1 MVRLQIVT
9 VPGAKSSLISSRLE
23 ELRSGLSGIG
33 EKTVGSAED
42 ILLFSEALFGRAPD
56 DFLKR
61 TSNSTLLEIAT
72 KASGVVA
79 KFLAGKKEVSIE
91 IFNGDNSSEQAGL
104 SGIIVT
110 STDRPFIVDTLLELL
125 RVRGLKHYVLLH
137 PLVKT
142 EGGTS
147 LSLVYIEIDRIEA
160 ESERTALTEALEQA
174 IRDVIL
180 ITNDFDS
187 LVSKARLVRD
197 WIKLLPPDPLEEDFE
212 RAEIADFFQWLI
224 EGGYVFL
231 GYAEWVEKDG
241 QLTRRDIELG
251 LFQSKDTFL
260 TEQLNEVVRD
270 AEYLVKTKEHF
281 LFSKLTTISS
291 VHRKTKLDIVTVR
304 TEMNNETI
312 VVCFIGLLTSKAL
325 AQEAS
330 SIPLIKR
337 KIESVLAKEGFL
349 PNSHDYKELK
359 SLIGT
364 LPKGDLLQ
372 YSKDVIREDL
382 QVMMG
387 LQRRGETK
395 VIIRDHSLKRFFSL
409 SVFMPRD
416 RFSSGALNR
425 IQRYLKRTL
434 AGYDA
439 NYSYH
444 VASNEDL
451 LVGLY
456 FLISNP
462 SGGPLPVPAEE
473 FERTISELSL
483 SWEEKLDLL
492 LSREHG
498 RERGLA
504 LSNLYNQVFPDS
516 YKASISHKESLI
528 DIKFL
533 ELLSEVNPL
542 VLDLQATS
550 KTENEFTLKL
560 YKKGAHLTLSELLP
574 FLENVGF
581 NVFSET
587 VTNLTSP
594 HEQKES
600 SLVGRDSAW
609 GAIHS
614 LTVQFRTASKLSDE
628 VIQNVVLPGLGA
640 LILRSAESDSLN
652 SLLLN
657 PGLSIR
663 EIALIRTLTHYLWQ
677 LQEISSVGLVAQA
690 LANSPEL
697 SRMLV
702 EAFRVKF
709 DPTNSQSIPERLA
722 SVNEVKS
729 RYFDGLRLVS
739 VLAYDRALRALFQ
752 VVEASVRTNFF
763 KGNTLKVS
771 IKVEC
776 AAFPRMPEPR
786 PLYEIFLC
794 SPGFEGVHLRGGK
807 VARGGIR
814 WSERPDDFRTEIF
827 GLLKTQMMKNS
838 IIVPVGAKGGFIVK
852 NIVRPTRDQ
861 IVGCYKDYIRGLL
874 EITDNLVDGKILPPA
889 NLVRFDGDDPY
900 FVVAADKGTAAL
912 SDVANAIAQDEFNFW
927 LGDAFASGGSKGYSH
942 KSFAITARGAW
953 ETTKRHFR
961 EAGID
966 INSQSFTVFGIGDMS
981 GDVFGNG
988 LLLSDNAK
996 LVAAFDHRHI
1006 FLDPNPNPKTSFKE
1020 RKRLFDLPQSSWME
1034 YDRSVIS
1041 PGGGVFDRTE
1051 KEILLTQEVKTAL
1064 GTDLQSV
1071 SGIELIRLILKSPV
1085 DLFWNGGIGTYVKSE
1100 DEHNLSVG
1108 DRANDEVR
1116 INGCELRAKIT
1127 AEGGNLG
1134 FTQRG
1139 RIEYASLGGR
1149 INTDAVDNSA
1159 GVNLSDLEVNIKI
1172 LLKQSSS
1179 PISDSERS
1187 ILLNDVAES
1196 VCDRVLERNSLQS
1209 LAISSGLLLSKQYLS
1224 YYRGIIGSF
1233 EKQKLIDREI
1243 ESLPDDEVLLERAK
1257 RKHGLLR
1264 PELAILLA
1272 CTKMVVSQAM
1282 VDSKLI
1288 GDPALERILMNY
1300 FPEKLQS
1307 NFEAE
1312 ILRHPLRKEII
1323 ATQVANHLGESMG
1336 ATFIYRVI
1344 EELGVPIETIVAA
1357 FLAAQEILEKDRFL
1371 KTLDSYDAAAS
1382 ATLHMAATM
1391 RFNTA
1396 LDYTT
1401 RWILR
1406 RGVSSGMNGSK
1417 FGSISEIV
1425 TQFRSDYHSLRSS
1438 YKFLL
1443 FSEESA
1449 RFKEVEERFSAA
1461 GFDKDLSEEIASLTY
1476 ATAILD
1482 IIHLSQTF
1490 GVDKNSL
1497 SWLYG
1502 KVAADLKVTLLLEL
1516 INQIEIAEHWDV
1528 TAQRTLASTVRTT
1541 LARLVDN
1548 IIRASDGTM
1557 EERYNYFFDLHK
1569 IGLNHYLQHLKD
1581 IDGRPLSVSALLVIS
1596 NQLQGFWKE

>member
-1 MVRLQIVT
+1 MRLQIVT
-9 VPGAKSSLISSRLE
+9 VPGAKSSLISTRLE
-23 ELRSGLSGIG
+23 ELRNELNSSGV
-33 EKTVGSAED
+33 KTSGSAED
-42 ILLFSEALFGRAPD
+42 LLLFSEALFGRAPD

-61 TSNSTLLEIAT
+61 TTNAVLLNIAS
-72 KASGVVA
+72 KASSEVA
-79 KFLAGKKEVSIE
+79 KFLATKKDVSIE
-91 IFNGDNSSEQAGL
+91 ISNCDESPEQSAL
-104 SGIIVT
+104 SGITVV
-110 STDRPFIVDTLLELL
+110 STDRPFIVDTLMELL

-142 EGGTS
+142 DGGTF

-160 ESERTALTEALEQA
+160 ATERTDLQQALKQA
-174 IRDVIL
+174 ICDVIL
-180 ITNDFDS
+180 ITNDFDA

-197 WIKLLPPDPLEEDFE
+197 WIKLLPADPLEEDFE
-212 RAEIADFFQWLI
+212 RAEIADFLQWLI

-231 GYAEWVEKDG
+231 GYAEWVEKNG
-241 QLTRRDIELG
+241 KLTKRDLELG
-251 LFQSKDTFL
+251 LFQSKDEFL
-260 TEQLNEVVRD
+260 RKQLDEVVRD
-270 AEYLVKTKEHF
+270 AEYLVSTKDSF
-281 LFSKLTTISS
+281 LFSKLTTLSS
-291 VHRKTKLDIVTVR
+291 VHRKTRLDIVTVR
-304 TEMNNETI
+304 TEMNNET
-312 VVCFIGLLTSKAL
+312 VVMCFIGLLTSKAL

-337 KIESVLAKEGFL
+337 KIESVLTKEGFL

-372 YSKDVIREDL
+372 YSKDEIREDL

-387 LQRRGETK
+387 LQRRNETK

-425 IQRYLKRTL
+425 IQRYLKRNL
-434 AGYDA
+434 PGYDA

-462 SGGPLPVPAEE
+462 TGGPLPVPVEE
-473 FERTISELSL
+473 FERMISELSL

-492 LSREHG
+492 LSREQG

-528 DIKFL
+528 DIQFL
-533 ELLSEVNPL
+533 EQLSEVNPL
-542 VLDLQATS
+542 VLDLQAAAKSET
-550 KTENEFTLKL
+550 EFTLKL

-581 NVFSET
+581 NVLSET
-587 VTNLTSP
+587 VTNLVSP
-594 HEQKES
+594 HEQREPS
-600 SLVGRDSAW
+600 STGRDATW

-614 LTVQFRTASKLSDE
+614 LTVQFRSASNLSNE
-628 VIQNVVLPGLGA
+628 TIQEIVLPGLGS

-663 EIALIRTLTHYLWQ
+663 EIALVRTLTHYLWQ
-677 LQEISSVGLVAQA
+677 LQEISSVGLVSQA
-690 LANSPEL
+690 LANSPTL
-697 SRMLV
+697 AKMLV
-702 EAFRVKF
+702 EAFKVKF
-709 DPTNSQSIPERLA
+709 DPSTGKSLSERVELL
-722 SVNEVKS
+722 NEIKT
-729 RYFDGLRLVS
+729 RYFDGLKAVS
-739 VLAYDRALRALFQ
+739 ILAYDRALRALFQ
-752 VVEASVRTNFF
+752 VVEASIRTNFF
-763 KGNTLKVS
+763 KGKTLKVS
-771 IKVEC
+771 LKIEC

-786 PLYEIFLC
+786 PLYEIYIC
-794 SPGFEGVHLRGGK
+794 APGFEGVHLRGGR

-827 GLLKTQMMKNS
+827 GLMKTQMMKNS

-852 NIVRPTRDQ
+852 NIARPTRDQ
-861 IVGCYKDYIRGLL
+861 VVACYKDYIRGLL
-874 EITDNLVDGKILPPA
+874 EITDNLIDGKVIPPTD
-889 NLVRFDGDDPY
+889 LVRFDGDDPY

-927 LGDAFASGGSKGYSH
+927 MGDAFASGGSKGYSH

-966 INSQSFTVFGIGDMS
+966 INSQNFTVFGIGDMS

-988 LLLSDNAK
+988 LLLSENAK
-996 LVAAFDHRHI
+996 LIAAFDHRHI

-1020 RKRLFDLPQSSWME
+1020 RQRLFALPQSSWMD
-1034 YDRSVIS
+1034 YDRSALSV
-1041 PGGGVFDRTE
+1041 GGGIFDRTE
-1051 KEILLTQEVKTAL
+1051 KEIVLTEEVKAAL
-1064 GTDLQSV
+1064 GTSLHSV
-1071 SGIELIRLILKSPV
+1071 SGIELIRIILKSPV

-1100 DEHNLSVG
+1100 DEHNISVG
-1108 DRANDEVR
+1108 DRANDDVR
-1116 INGCELRAKIT
+1116 IDGSELRAKIT

-1139 RIEYASLGGR
+1139 RIEYALSGGR

-1172 LLKQSSS
+1172 LLKQHSKS
-1179 PISDSERS
+1179 ISDAERS
-1187 ILLNDVAES
+1187 SLLNEVANT

-1209 LAISSGLLLSKQYLS
+1209 LAISSGVLNSKQYLS
-1224 YYRGIIGSF
+1224 YYRGVIGHF

-1243 ESLPDDEVLLERAK
+1243 EALPDDEVLLERSK
-1257 RKHGLLR
+1257 RKQGLLR

-1272 CTKMVVSQAM
+1272 CTKMVVSQA
-1282 VDSKLI
+1282 VVGSKLVE
-1288 GDPALERILMNY
+1288 DPALEAILINY
-1300 FPEKLQS
+1300 FPEKLQKD
-1307 NFEAE
+1307 FRDE
-1312 ILRHPLRKEII
+1312 ILNHPLRKEII

-1336 ATFIYRVI
+1336 ATFVYRVI
-1344 EELGVPIETIVAA
+1344 EELGVSIEAIVAA
-1357 FLAAQEILEKDRFL
+1357 FLAAQEILDKDRL
-1371 KTLDSYDAAAS
+1371 SQLLDSYDLAATS
-1382 ATLHMAATM
+1382 KRHLTATM
-1391 RFNTA
+1391 RLNTA

-1406 RGVSSGMNGSK
+1406 GGVNSSK
-1417 FGSISEIV
+1417 FGSISEIIN
-1425 TQFRSDYHSLRSS
+1425 QFKSDYHLLRKSN
-1438 YKFLL
+1438 KLL
-1443 FSEESA
+1443 LSSEEHS
-1449 RFKEVEERFSAA
+1449 RFKETEDRFTSA
-1461 GFDKDLSEEIASLTY
+1461 GFNQELSEEIASLSY
-1476 ATAILD
+1476 ATALLD
-1482 IIHLSQTF
+1482 IAHLSQIF
-1490 GVDKNSL
+1490 KVDKDSL

-1502 KVAADLKVTLLLEL
+1502 KVAGDLKVTLLLEL
-1516 INQIEIAEHWDV
+1516 INRIEITEHWDV
-1528 TAQRTLASTVRTT
+1528 TAQRTLSSAVRST
-1541 LARLVDN
+1541 LAALIEN
-1548 IIRASDGTM
+1548 IIKASDGTM
-1557 EERYNYFFDLHK
+1557 EDRYNYFFTLHK
-1569 IGLNHYLQHLKD
+1569 IGLKHYLQHLKD
-1581 IDGRPLSVSALLVIS
+1581 VDGRPLSVSALLVIS
-1596 NQLQGFWKE
+1596 NQLRGFWRE